1 MNAFNLTSPK
11 NIFLNIWGLVILLIF
26 ILLFQIVGYFGS
38 IQILSVAYDVTT
50 EEIKNQMQ
58 HPDGTALAINIGRWS
73 NLIQFFCYMGIPGI
87 LFVLINRANL
97 NDFGGY
103 SQKIVS
109 KKILWGLLIG
119 ATALPVIQVITKL
132 IKQIPW
138 PKGIENLAMKMEFS
152 RNHIFENLL
161 DMQSYT
167 ELLVC
172 LFILALL
179 PAILEEF
186 IFRGIILKIG
196 INQFKKPKK
205 AIVFQGFVFAIMHFT
220 FYEFSGI
227 FLMGIIFGYIA
238 YKFNNLWYNSIA
250 HFTFN
255 GLTVSIHFF
264 ILQNF
269 KQSGVMID
277 VESILNNFFVAVPA
291 AFIFGYSI
299 YQLKQFKTNE

>member
-1 MNAFNLTSPK
+1 M
-11 NIFLNIWGLVILLIF
+11 NIWGLVILLIF
-26 ILLFQIVGYFGS
+26 ILLFQIIGYFAS
-38 IQILSVAYDVTT
+38 IHILAAAYDVAS

-58 HPDGTALAINIGRWS
+58 HPDGTALAINVGRWS
-73 NLIQFFCYMGIPGI
+73 NLIQFVCYMGIPGA
-87 LFVLINRANL
+87 LFVLMNRATF

-103 SQKIVS
+103 SQKLET
-109 KKILWGLLIG
+109 KKLLWGMLIG

-132 IKQIPW
+132 TKQVPW
-138 PKGIENLAMKMEFS
+138 PLGIENLAKKMEYS

-172 LFILALL
+172 LFILAFL

-186 IFRGIILKIG
+186 IFRGVILKIG
-196 INQFKKPKK
+196 NNQFQKPKK
-205 AIVFQGFVFAIMHFT
+205 AILFQGFVFAIMHFT

-227 FLMGIIFGYIA
+227 FLMGVIFGFIA
-238 YKFNNLWYNSIA
+238 HKFNNLWYNSMA

-255 GLTVSIHFF
+255 GLTVTIHFF

-269 KQSGVMID
+269 KQTGVMID
-277 VESILNNFFVAVPA
+277 AESILNNFFVAVPA
-291 AFIFGYSI
+291 AVIFGYSI